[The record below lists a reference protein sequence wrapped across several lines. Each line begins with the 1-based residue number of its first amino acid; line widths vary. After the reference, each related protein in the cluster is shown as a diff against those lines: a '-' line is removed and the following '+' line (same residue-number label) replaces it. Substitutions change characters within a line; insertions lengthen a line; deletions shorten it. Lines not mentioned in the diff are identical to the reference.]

1 MTAIYHF
8 ITRLA
13 EAILNLLSI
22 FLKSGKLRDF
32 IVGRKTQDLSVP
44 LTKTSKRYWFHCA
57 SLGEFEQARPVI
69 EAIKENDPSISIVIS
84 FFSPSGYQQR
94 KNYSLADAVIY
105 LPLDTPS
112 NARKVLNYLKPD
124 QVIFVKYELWY
135 FYLSAIHQRQIPCY
149 LISATFRHNQFIFSF
164 LGTWLFKLL
173 PRFSCIFLQ
182 DDNSYQLLKQKG
194 FTNIQLSG
202 DTRYDRVKQNAL
214 KVKLNPHIEA
224 FKADSP
230 MLILGSSWQ
239 AEEALAE
246 QFLRDESFK
255 SFKVLIVPHDISKK
269 HIDAIYTSVK
279 QYGVSLY
286 TDSQILEGG
295 RVMVLDTIGH
305 LSSAY
310 YYADLA
316 LVGGAFGKGLH
327 NILEALS
334 FGVPVVFGPNT
345 GKFPEAALAMQ
356 AEVAMTITDYESFKR
371 SVIYFLPEKNL
382 DNTLRAKCIDF
393 INWHSGATGKVLK
406 ILEKK

>member
-1 MTAIYHF
+1 MAVIYLF

-13 EAILNLLSI
+13 EVILNLLSI
-22 FLKSGKLRDF
+22 FLRSGKLKDF
-32 IVGRKTQDLSVP
+32 IEGRRKQDLSVP
-44 LTKTSKRYWFHCA
+44 LPKSSKRYWFHCA

-69 EAIKENDPSISIVIS
+69 EAIKDKDPGISIVLS

-112 NARKVLNYLKPD
+112 NARKVLDYFQAD

-149 LISATFRHNQFIFSF
+149 LISATFRQNQFIFSYP
-164 LGTWLFKLL
+164 GAWLFKLL

-182 DDNSYQLLKQKG
+182 DENSYQLLKQKG
-194 FTNIQLSG
+194 ITNIQLSG

-214 KVKLNPHIEA
+214 KVQLNPHIEA
-224 FKADSP
+224 FKSDSP

-246 QFLRDESFK
+246 QFLQDDDFK

-269 HIDAIYTSVK
+269 HIDAIYTTVK
-279 QYGVSLY
+279 PYGVSLY
-286 TDSQILEGG
+286 TDQQIPEGS

-305 LSSAY
+305 LASAY
-310 YYADLA
+310 YYGDLA

-345 GKFPEAALAMQ
+345 GKFPEAALAMHS
-356 AEVAMTITDYESFKR
+356 EVALTVTDYESLRK
-371 SVIYFLPEKNL
+371 SILYFLPDKKL
-382 DNTLRAKCIDF
+382 DNTIRARCIDF
-393 INWHSGATGKVLK
+393 INWHSGATAKVLK
-406 ILEKK
+406 VLE